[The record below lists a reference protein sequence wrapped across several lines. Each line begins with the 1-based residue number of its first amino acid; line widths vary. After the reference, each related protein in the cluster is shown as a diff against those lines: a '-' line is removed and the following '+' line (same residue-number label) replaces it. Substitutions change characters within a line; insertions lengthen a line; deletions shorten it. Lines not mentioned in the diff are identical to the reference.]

1 MIKEI
6 LVFILRFLFFYT
18 IIVIKILV
26 NDINKNKKIP
36 INNIF
41 LFIKDPV
48 LHKNKDNKNGLTIT

>member
-6 LVFILRFLFFYT
+6 LVFILRFLFLY
-18 IIVIKILV
+18 
-26 NDINKNKKIP
+26 NNRNKNPRKWYKIKTKKYQLI
-36 INNIF
+36 NIF